1 MASQKYDLKLRT
13 ILYYCKFQ
21 EKRQLTEDE
30 MDRLKNQERK
40 ERVMVERQ
48 VFLLRLFSVKKLKR
62 IRTHENCKFRNDSTK
77 S

>member
-1 MASQKYDLKLRT
+1 
-13 ILYYCKFQ
+13 
-21 EKRQLTEDE
+21 

-48 VFLLRLFSVKKLKR
+48 VYLLRLFSVKKLKR
-62 IRTHENCKFRNDSTK
+62 IRTYENFKFRNDSTR